1 MVRRMETIEVS
12 RSEGVVTVT
21 FNRPQVKNAVNGLMW
36 DELLETFREVYDR
49 PDDRV
54 LVLTG
59 AGGDFCSGAD
69 LSATSEGGREGIRSM
84 RYVADV
90 ILTLHRLPKPTIAKV
105 DGVAAGVG
113 CNMALGCD
121 LIVANERARFS
132 EIFIRRG
139 LSLDGGGSW
148 LLPRLVG
155 LHKAKE
161 LAFFGDVISAQEAE
175 RIGLVN
181 HVVPDADLDKFV
193 DEWAKRLVNLPPVAL
208 SMTKTMLT
216 NSLMTSM
223 DQALEDESRVQSF
236 NLRTKDFAEAVRA
249 FLQKDTPKF
258 TGQ

>member
-1 MVRRMETIEVS
+1 METIEVS

-21 FNRPQVKNAVNGLMW
+21 FNRPQVKNAVNARMW

-59 AGGDFCSGAD
+59 AEGAFCSGAD
-69 LSATSEGGREGIRSM
+69 LSATGEGGREGLRSM

-90 ILTLHRLPKPTIAKV
+90 ILALHRMPKPTIAKV
-105 DGVAAGVG
+105 NGVAAGIG
-113 CNMALGCD
+113 ANMALGCD
-121 LIVANERARFS
+121 LIVAGETARFS

-148 LLPRLVG
+148 ILPRLIG
-155 LHKAKE
+155 MHKAKE

-181 HVVPDADLDKFV
+181 HVVPDSDLDKFV
-193 DEWAKRLVNLPPVAL
+193 DEWTRRLVNLPPLAL

-216 NSLMTSM
+216 NSLMVSM

-249 FLQKDTPKF
+249 FLQKDTPTF
-258 TGQ
+258 VGQ

>member
-1 MVRRMETIEVS
+1 METIDVS
-12 RSEGVVTVT
+12 RADGVVTVT
-21 FNRPQVKNAVNGLMW
+21 FNRPHLKNAVNNVMW
-36 DELLETFREVYDR
+36 DELLETFRAIYDN
-49 PDDRV
+49 PEDRV
-54 LVLTG
+54 VVLTG
-59 AGGDFCSGAD
+59 AGGEFCSGAD
-69 LSATSEGGREGIRSM
+69 LSPAAEAGREGLRSM

-105 DGVAAGVG
+105 DGVAAGIG

-121 LIVANERARFS
+121 LIVASERSRFS
-132 EIFIRRG
+132 EIFIKRG

-148 LLPRLVG
+148 LLPRLIG
-155 LHKAKE
+155 MHKAKE

-181 HVVPDADLDKFV
+181 HVVPNDDLDKFV
-193 DEWAKRLVNLPPVAL
+193 DEWARRLTQMPPLAL

-216 NSLMTSM
+216 NSLMVSM

-258 TGQ
+258 VGN

>member
-1 MVRRMETIEVS
+1 MGAR
-12 RSEGVVTVT
+12 GY
-21 FNRPQVKNAVNGLMW
+21 
-36 DELLETFREVYDR
+36 FR
-49 PDDRV
+49 
-54 LVLTG
+54 
-59 AGGDFCSGAD
+59 
-69 LSATSEGGREGIRSM
+69 
-84 RYVADV
+84 
-90 ILTLHRLPKPTIAKV
+90 
-105 DGVAAGVG
+105 
-113 CNMALGCD
+113 
-121 LIVANERARFS
+121 
-132 EIFIRRG
+132 
-139 LSLDGGGSW
+139 GSS
-148 LLPRLVG
+148 G

-236 NLRTKDFAEAVRA
+236 NLRTKDFAEAIRA
-249 FLQKDTPKF
+249 FLQKDTPNF

>member
-1 MVRRMETIEVS
+1 METIEVS
-12 RSEGVVTVT
+12 RSEGIVTVT
-21 FNRPQVKNAVNGLMW
+21 FNRPHVKNAVNGLMW
-36 DELLETFREVYDR
+36 DELLETFRAVYDN

-59 AGGDFCSGAD
+59 GGGDFCSGAD
-69 LSATSEGGREGIRSM
+69 LSATGEGGREGIRSM

-148 LLPRLVG
+148 ILPRLIG

-193 DEWAKRLVNLPPVAL
+193 DEWAHRLVNLPPVAL

-249 FLQKDTPKF
+249 FLQKDTPHF